1 MGTQGSILSTW
12 NTRLNGNSIP
22 NLHILHGRSNL
33 HHYAGTF
40 MAQHNGRFQDKV
52 LKKSIQY
59 VLSWYTGEETEQ
71 TSDFPSLP
79 VVHIASTDSRLR
91 DLNAD
96 IPRIF
101 KPWNWTV
108 LEDNV
113 SDSTKDEGR
122 VCFLQ
127 C

>member
-1 MGTQGSILSTW
+1 
-12 NTRLNGNSIP
+12 
-22 NLHILHGRSNL
+22 
-33 HHYAGTF
+33 